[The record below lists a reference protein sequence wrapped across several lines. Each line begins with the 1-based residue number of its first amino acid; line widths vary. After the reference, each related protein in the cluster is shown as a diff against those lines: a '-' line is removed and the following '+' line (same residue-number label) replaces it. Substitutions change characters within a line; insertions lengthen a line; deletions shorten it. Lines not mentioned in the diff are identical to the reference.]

1 MGVKGIGEK
10 EGKFRELWTEGDGLR
25 LHAMASTEPVPENRP
40 PLVLVHGLGLSHRYM
55 MPVARRLAPHFP
67 TFVPDLPGFGWSDHP
82 AGILDVP
89 GLADGLQT
97 WMDSVGMERAS
108 LLGNSFGC
116 QIIAD
121 FAARYPERTDRIV
134 LQGPT
139 TPPGERTW
147 LKQFIRWRQNSPF
160 NPPGMDRVSW
170 EEYRMSGYLRV
181 LRTFNNSL
189 RDPVEKKLPDITA
202 PALVV
207 RGTRDPICHQW
218 WAEDVAYLLPN
229 GRLVLIPDV
238 AHTLVFTAP
247 VQLAAVSCQFL
258 QEDRGA

>member
-1 MGVKGIGEK
+1 MGEPQ
-10 EGKFRELWTEGDGLR
+10 GKFRELWTEAEGLR
-25 LHAMASTEPVPENRP
+25 LHAMASTEAKAEDRS

-55 MPVARRLAPHFP
+55 MPVAGRLAADFQ

-82 AGILDVP
+82 PEVLDVP
-89 GLADGLQT
+89 GLADGLRS
-97 WMDSVGMERAS
+97 WMDSAGIEQAS

-121 FAARYPERTDRIV
+121 FAARYPDRSDRIV

-170 EEYRMSGYLRV
+170 EEYRMSGYVRV
-181 LRTFNNSL
+181 LRTFNHSL
-189 RDPVEKKLPDITA
+189 RDPVEEKLPQITA

-218 WAEDVAYLLPN
+218 WAEDVAYLLPR
-229 GRLVLIPDV
+229 GRLVLIADV

-247 VQLAAVSCQFL
+247 VELAAVARQFL
-258 QEDRGA
+258 EEDRGA